1 MTVKIEVERFLQ
13 EKIDADKNVVSDG
26 TLKQNVTLKFTDEDY
41 SSSYIETQ
49 WLTIDNNKSEDDY
62 VKEAYE
68 LMKDNVTTWQNSEK
82 LIGKTFNPTTGK
94 IE

>member
-1 MTVKIEVERFLQ
+1 MTLKIEVTRFVQ

-26 TLKQNVTLKFTDEDY
+26 TLKQNVTLKFTDENY

-49 WLTIDNNKSEDDY
+49 WLTIDSSKSEDDY

-82 LIGKTFNPTTGK
+82 LVGKTFNLKTGK

>member
-1 MTVKIEVERFLQ
+1 MTLKIEVTRFIQ
-13 EKIDADKNVVSDG
+13 EKIDADKKVVSDG
-26 TLKQNVTLKFTDEDY
+26 TLKQNVTLKFTDENY

-49 WLTIDNNKSEDDY
+49 WLDIDSSKSEDDY

-82 LIGKTFNPTTGK
+82 LVGKTFNLKTGK

>member
-1 MTVKIEVERFLQ
+1 MTLKIEVTRFIQ

-26 TLKQNVTLKFTDEDY
+26 TLKQNVTLKFTDENY

-49 WLTIDNNKSEDDY
+49 WLDIDSSKSEDDY

-82 LIGKTFNPTTGK
+82 LVGKTFNLKTGK